1 MDVSRDITQRERVK
15 IEDMGTYL
23 RLIQMDYQCDSDDQ
37 LASLISEQFNVD
49 CRESD
54 IQAYEN
60 LYKIKEMEDYEKLSR
75 MAKHGNVEYRIE

>member
-49 CRESD
+49 SP
-54 IQAYEN
+54 APSTS
-60 LYKIKEMEDYEKLSR
+60 LSTKSSR
-75 MAKHGNVEYRIE
+75 PTSRANTEWTSRSKN